1 MDADATTALRKQG
14 VASTDD
20 KFKFIWFKVCER
32 LTSVLQNK
40 MSNYDTDVFMPIFDA
55 IQKATGARPYSGKVG
70 PDDVDNMDMAYRVVA
85 DHIRTLSFAIADG
98 SCPGNEGREYV
109 LRRILRRA
117 VRYGS
122 EVLKAQ
128 EGFFNGLV
136 SIVVKVMGDVF
147 PELRQHE
154 LRIREIIA
162 EEEASFG
169 KTLLKGIEKFKK
181 AAQDVQ
187 GKILSGQD
195 AFILWDTYGFPLDL
209 TQLMVEERGLL
220 VDTQGFNNAMDE
232 ARERSRSAQNKQ
244 AGGTIAMDAD
254 ATAALRKQSKSLLV
268 AVLVIVLSIY
278 SFSFFLSFF
287 PKDDQCNN

>member
-1 MDADATTALRKQG
+1 MKPFFCKFDKHEGEGLTLDCISDCKAPIHDRNVSKCSIESLVPPYGFTT
-14 VASTDD
+14 VANA
-20 KFKFIWFKVCER
+20 CELVVVLSSEAASSVAASR
-32 LTSVLQNK
+32 SCLTWNTHPPHHRHV
-40 MSNYDTDVFMPIFDA
+40 
-55 IQKATGARPYSGKVG
+55 TGSG
-70 PDDVDNMDMAYRVVA
+70 
-85 DHIRTLSFAIADG
+85 
-98 SCPGNEGREYV
+98 CP
-109 LRRILRRA
+109 
-117 VRYGS
+117 
-122 EVLKAQ
+122 
-128 EGFFNGLV
+128 
-136 SIVVKVMGDVF
+136 
-147 PELRQHE
+147 
-154 LRIREIIA
+154 
-162 EEEASFG
+162 
-169 KTLLKGIEKFKK
+169 GIEKFKK